1 MVVGAKKKEREH
13 KRAEHAANEDRT
25 LGKVG
30 PQVQL
35 ADFPELDHVLRRSAL
50 LTPRLH
56 RALAAGR
63 L

>member
-35 ADFPELDHVLRRSAL
+35 ADFPELDHVLRRSAFGIGSL
-50 LTPRLH
+50 RL
-56 RALAAGR
+56 GSKDR
-63 L
+63 LP